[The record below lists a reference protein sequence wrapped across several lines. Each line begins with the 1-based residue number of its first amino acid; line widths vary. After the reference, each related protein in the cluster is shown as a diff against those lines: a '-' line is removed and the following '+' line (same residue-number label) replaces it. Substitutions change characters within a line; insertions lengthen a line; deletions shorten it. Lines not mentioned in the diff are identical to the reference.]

1 MLSAAAGTIIAGL
14 VSIAG
19 NIITGAMQ
27 NEATEQAG
35 NKQYGL
41 ALLAREDELKQQAE
55 SNKMAKQSLGLKQE
69 ELGIVKRKN
78 SFEMQQQKKMMRQQQ
93 LLNLGSSLDSLS
105 KKDQNMTNFVLSLY
119 NKSAYNSK
127 GIGV

>member
-1 MLSAAAGTIIAGL
+1 MIGTTILSGLISLAGVIGSGI
-14 VSIAG
+14 
-19 NIITGAMQ
+19 MQ

-55 SNKMAKQSLGLKQE
+55 SNKMAKQSLGLKAE
-69 ELGIVKRKN
+69 ELGIKKRETA
-78 SFEMQQQKKMMRQQQ
+78 FEVQRQKKAMRQQQ
-93 LLNLGSSLDSLS
+93 LLNLGASLDSLS

-119 NKSAYNSK
+119 NKNAYNSK

>member
-1 MLSAAAGTIIAGL
+1 MLAATIINGLVTLAGTLI
-14 VSIAG
+14 S
-19 NIITGAMQ
+19 GAAQ
-27 NEATEQAG
+27 NNQTEEAKKEQ
-35 NKQYGL
+35 KSL
-41 ALLAREDELKQQAE
+41 ALIARQDELDSQRK
-55 SNKMAKQSLGLKQE
+55 SYGLKQE

-78 SFEMQQQKKMMRQQQ
+78 SFEMQQQKKLMRQQQ

-119 NKSAYNSK
+119 NKNAYNSK

>member
-1 MLSAAAGTIIAGL
+1 MFATVATIISGL

-19 NIITGAMQ
+19 SIYAGNKQ
-27 NEATEQAG
+27 NEEIERASD
-35 NKQYGL
+35 KQYGL
-41 ALLAREDELKQQAE
+41 ALIARQDQKE
-55 SNKMAKQSLGLKQE
+55 SEAKYYGLKQE

-78 SFEMQQQKKMMRQQQ
+78 SFEQQQQKKLMRQQQ

-119 NKSAYNSK
+119 GKNAYNSK

>member
-1 MLSAAAGTIIAGL
+1 MLASLIMSGLVALAGTITSGI
-14 VSIAG
+14 
-19 NIITGAMQ
+19 MQ
-27 NEATEQAG
+27 NKATEEAG
-35 NKQYGL
+35 EKQYGL
-41 ALLAREDELKQQAE
+41 ALIARQDQKE
-55 SNKMAKQSLGLKQE
+55 SEAKSYGLKQE

-119 NKSAYNSK
+119 NKNSYNSK

>member
-1 MLSAAAGTIIAGL
+1 MSAALIISGL
-14 VSIAG
+14 VALAG
-19 NIITGAMQ
+19 QIYSGVAQ
-27 NEATEQAG
+27 NDATEKAG
-35 NKQYGL
+35 DKQYGL
-41 ALLAREDELKQQAE
+41 ALIARKDQKE
-55 SNKMAKQSLGLKQE
+55 SEAKSYGLKQE

>member
-1 MLSAAAGTIIAGL
+1 MISAAATIMAGL
-14 VSIAG
+14 ISIAG
-19 NIITGAMQ
+19 NIYSGYKQ
-27 NEATEQAG
+27 NEETEKASE
-35 NKQYGL
+35 KQYGL
-41 ALLAREDELKQQAE
+41 ALIARQDQKE
-55 SNKMAKQSLGLKQE
+55 SEAKSFGLKQE

-119 NKSAYNSK
+119 NKNAYNSK

>member
-14 VSIAG
+14 VSMAG
-19 NIITGAMQ
+19 SLITGSMQ
-27 NEATEQAG
+27 NKATEEAG
-35 NKQYGL
+35 DKQYGL
-41 ALLAREDELKQQAE
+41 SLIARQDEKE
-55 SNKMAKQSLGLKQE
+55 AKAKSFGLKQE

-119 NKSAYNSK
+119 GKNTYNSK
-127 GIGV
+127 GIGA